1 VNKWPHL
8 QKVCFFTLTAAKI
21 DDYTNTAVIKHTPR
35 LVLEKSSSDLI
46 IRTMSST
53 ASASKPRATK
63 KAAVAAPAAAVAAPV
78 VAAPVV
84 AAPAPVVAA
93 PAPVATTVV
102 AATEEVNIVSEFNQ
116 ILEQVNTLRTQFST
130 VFSAVKKFEKQ
141 LPRELKKA
149 SKGRRR
155 RAAVVEGEAPKPKK
169 DTVFTKPT
177 PISDAL
183 CTFLSVPKGTLLS
196 RSEVTTRVCK
206 YAKDN
211 QLMVKQVIKTDTAAG
226 APLRKLLA
234 LTEADELKI
243 LNLQRYL
250 KPHYIKPATT
260 A

>member
-1 VNKWPHL
+1 
-8 QKVCFFTLTAAKI
+8 
-21 DDYTNTAVIKHTPR
+21 
-35 LVLEKSSSDLI
+35 
-46 IRTMSST
+46 MSST

-63 KAAVAAPAAAVAAPV
+63 KAAVATTTTTTTPVVAPV

-84 AAPAPVVAA
+84 ATPVVAA
-93 PAPVATTVV
+93 PVAAATTAV

-116 ILEQVNTLRTQFST
+116 ILEQVNTLRTQFSS

-183 CTFLSVPKGTLLS
+183 CTFLSLPKGSLLS
-196 RSEVTTRVCK
+196 RSEVTTRICK
-206 YAKDN
+206 YAREHN
-211 QLMVKQVIKTDTAAG
+211 LMVKQVIKAD

-250 KPHYIKPATT
+250 KGHYLKPAVPAATT